1 MEPTSTLPDADSR
14 RYHPPGND
22 VPFATNEVR
31 LTGRQWLLA
40 GCLIILVAK
49 LLPPAWSM
57 IERFE
62 TGPDYRL
69 PYSLSKDYWLQER
82 RLKQVTDP
90 RSVLVLGDS
99 VIWGEYVLP
108 DGTLTHFLNQEVQ
121 ETNRFINAGINGMFP
136 LALEGLYRC
145 YGDPVR
151 GRKVILHAN
160 LLWMSSPQADLS
172 SVKEESFNHARLVPQ
187 FSPRLPCYKA
197 DAQTR
202 LSAVVERNVAFL
214 GWIHHLQSAYF
225 EERSLLSWTL
235 ADDGGDPPRY
245 PHAGKN
251 PFAQIGTVVPSAPV
265 PDPQRGPSSSR
276 HHAWSQGGGSPM
288 RFDWV
293 TLDRSQQWAGF
304 QRLVRHL
311 KGRGN
316 DVLVVLGPFNESL
329 ILEENR
335 PSYRQL
341 RDGVRQWCQEQGIP
355 HVVPEPL
362 PSELYA
368 DASHPLT
375 AGYQLLAQRLYE
387 DSIFAAWARAK

>member
-1 MEPTSTLPDADSR
+1 M
-14 RYHPPGND
+14 
-22 VPFATNEVR
+22 PFATNEVR

-40 GCLIILVAK
+40 GFLIILVAK
-49 LLPPAWSM
+49 LLPPIWSM
-57 IERFE
+57 VERFE

-69 PYSLSKDYWLQER
+69 PYSLSKDYWLHER

-99 VIWGEYVLP
+99 VVWGEYVLP

-172 SVKEESFNHARLVPQ
+172 SVKEEAFNHARLVPQ
-187 FSPRLPCYKA
+187 FTPRLPCYKA
-197 DAQTR
+197 DTQAR
-202 LSAVVERNVAFL
+202 LSAVVERNIEFL

-225 EERSLLSWTL
+225 DEKSLLSWTL

-265 PDPQRGPSSSR
+265 PDPQRGPSSAR
-276 HHAWSQGGGSPM
+276 HHTWSQGGGSPT

-293 TLDRSQQWAGF
+293 SLDRSQQWRGF

-311 KGRGN
+311 KERGN

-335 PSYRQL
+335 PAYRQL

-375 AGYQLLAQRLYE
+375 AGYQLLAQRLYG
-387 DSIFAAWARAK
+387 DPVFNAWARVK